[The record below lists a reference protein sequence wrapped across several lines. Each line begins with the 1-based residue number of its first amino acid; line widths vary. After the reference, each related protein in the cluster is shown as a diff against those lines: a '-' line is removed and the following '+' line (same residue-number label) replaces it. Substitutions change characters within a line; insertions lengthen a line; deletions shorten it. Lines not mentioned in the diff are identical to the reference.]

1 MKENKKYT
9 FKGKVIRSVFT
20 SNEFSVYALDVDKD
34 EYPDI
39 KHNKYGNVSISGE
52 LTELS
57 YDAEYDITA
66 EETETKYGV
75 GYKVINIS
83 REAPSSTEDVY
94 NFLREILTENQATT
108 IIKNYPDI
116 IDRVKEDRLD
126 DIDFNKL
133 KGIKEKTFEKIKN
146 KIITNYY
153 LMDLV
158 TEFKN
163 ILSLSMIK
171 KIYNKYSSIE
181 LLREKLRVEPYTTL
195 TRVSGIGFKKADAI
209 TLELQK
215 QNIINFGYDVKTSP
229 DRCLACLLYLL
240 DENENEGHTKM
251 SLPELRKQCLQLV
264 PQCSNHFDEVINNEN
279 IYYNKD
285 TMDIALRKTYE
296 TEYEI
301 AQTILHNLNSNVN
314 VWDYDVE
321 KYRKV
326 NGFDLSDEQLQ
337 AVSNICK
344 YKISILNGA
353 AGCVDCDTEF
363 FDGTKWK
370 PISEYKKGDKVLQ
383 YNEDGTAELVYPNAY
398 IKNDAEYLWH
408 FKTKNGLDQCI
419 SSNHMCYYETRWG
432 VKRKEP
438 FSKIKEIHERNGFTG
453 KFLTS
458 FKYFGTGINLSDDEI
473 RLMVA
478 VFADGCY
485 VNKKENNYVRI
496 SVKKQRK
503 VERIISIL
511 NRLNKQ
517 YTINKSKNGYTKI
530 HFHVPF
536 YAKHFPDSWY
546 NCSYKQLEI
555 ISEEVMYWDGTFSS
569 RERYT
574 TSNKKDADFIQ
585 FVFTSVGY
593 KASIEIR
600 DRTGEKN
607 IINNKGYIRKSIM
620 YTVARSKI
628 NKISM
633 SVETR
638 ADRNFGK
645 TQIEKYK
652 TKDGFEYCFNVPSHL
667 LVLRRNNRIFITGN
681 CGKSMSVKGII
692 NMLEDNKKI
701 YKLFT
706 PTGKSSKVLA
716 EFTGRTA
723 TTIHRGLGYNP
734 AGEPEW
740 TFNKEHKLYAD
751 VIIVDEFSMV
761 DVKLFKRLI
770 DAIDFRYTRLLM
782 IGDNAQLCSVGC
794 GNLLHDFMETK
805 LIPTVTLTK
814 VFRYGEGGLMRIAT
828 DARFCKPYLNND
840 MKHKMT
846 MFGDNKDYTFVD
858 LPSDIIPQN
867 VVALYKKLLNKG
879 YSIEDIQVLTAKNV
893 GECGTITLNNMIQKI
908 ANPNYGSEVC
918 MKVGEITYY
927 EGDLIIQTQNNY
939 NAEMDLNH
947 LDEETRRFYENQEEA
962 PTAFVANGESGIIKE
977 IYTSYIIIDFDGIY
991 VKYYRSDMNMIKLGY
1006 SISIHK
1012 SQGSSIKVVILCTP
1026 QSHTFMM
1033 NSNLIYVGLTRMKEM
1048 CYHLGTLSSVNKAV
1062 TKKANLTRNTFMQ
1075 YLLTTMKKEEYKN
1088 IVEKVPSNN
1097 YNKQEIVDK
1106 EDFDIG
1112 DELPFL

>member
-20 SNEFSVYALDVDKD
+20 SSEFSVYALDVDKD

-52 LTELS
+52 LADLS
-57 YDAEYDITA
+57 YNAEYDITA

-94 NFLREILTENQATT
+94 NFLREILTENQANV

-116 IDRVKEDRLD
+116 IDRVKENRVD
-126 DIDFNKL
+126 DINFDKL
-133 KGIKEKTFEKIKN
+133 KGIGEKTFEKIKN

-181 LLREKLRVEPYTTL
+181 LLREKLRLEPYTTL

-215 QNIINFGYDVKTSP
+215 QNVINFGYDVKTSP

-264 PQCSNHFDEVINNEN
+264 PQCSNHFDEVVNNKI

-296 TEYEI
+296 IEYEI
-301 AQTILHNLNSNVN
+301 AQTILHNLNSSVN
-314 VWDYDVE
+314 VWDYDIE

-353 AGCVDCDTEF
+353 AG
-363 FDGTKWK
+363 
-370 PISEYKKGDKVLQ
+370 
-383 YNEDGTAELVYPNAY
+383 
-398 IKNDAEYLWH
+398 
-408 FKTKNGLDQCI
+408 
-419 SSNHMCYYETRWG
+419 
-432 VKRKEP
+432 
-438 FSKIKEIHERNGFTG
+438 TG
-453 KFLTS
+453 KS
-458 FKYFGTGINLSDDEI
+458 
-473 RLMVA
+473 
-478 VFADGCY
+478 
-485 VNKKENNYVRI
+485 
-496 SVKKQRK
+496 
-503 VERIISIL
+503 
-511 NRLNKQ
+511 
-517 YTINKSKNGYTKI
+517 
-530 HFHVPF
+530 
-536 YAKHFPDSWY
+536 
-546 NCSYKQLEI
+546 
-555 ISEEVMYWDGTFSS
+555 
-569 RERYT
+569 
-574 TSNKKDADFIQ
+574 
-585 FVFTSVGY
+585 
-593 KASIEIR
+593 AS
-600 DRTGEKN
+600 
-607 IINNKGYIRKSIM
+607 
-620 YTVARSKI
+620 
-628 NKISM
+628 
-633 SVETR
+633 
-638 ADRNFGK
+638 
-645 TQIEKYK
+645 TQA
-652 TKDGFEYCFNVPSHL
+652 
-667 LVLRRNNRIFITGN
+667 
-681 CGKSMSVKGII
+681 II
-692 NMLEDNKKI
+692 NMLREHHKSF
-701 YKLFT
+701 KLFS
-706 PTGKSSKVLA
+706 PTGKAAKILS
-716 EFTGRTA
+716 EYTGCEA
-723 TTIHRGLGYNP
+723 KTIHRGLGYNP

-751 VIIVDEFSMV
+751 VVIVDEFSMV

-770 DAIDFRYTRLLM
+770 DAVDFRYTRLLM

-805 LIPTVTLTK
+805 LVPTVTLTK

-828 DARFCKPYLNND
+828 DTRFCKPYLNND

-879 YSIEDIQVLTAKNV
+879 YGIEDIQVLTAKNV
-893 GECGTITLNNMIQKI
+893 GECGTVTLNNMIQKI

-918 MKVGEITYY
+918 MKVGETTYY
-927 EGDLIIQTQNNY
+927 EGDLVIQTQNNY

-947 LDEETRRFYENQEEA
+947 LDEETRRFYGNQEEA
-962 PTAFVANGESGIIKE
+962 PTVFVANGESGIIKE

-991 VKYYRSDMNMIKLGY
+991 VKYHRADMNMVKLGY
-1006 SISIHK
+1006 SISIHR
-1012 SQGSSIKVVILCTP
+1012 SQGSGFNIVILCTP
-1026 QSHTFMM
+1026 QSHAFMM
-1033 NSNLIYVGLTRMKEM
+1033 NSNLIYVGLTRMKEI

-1062 TKKANLTRNTFMQ
+1062 IKKANLTRNTFMQ

-1088 IVEKVPSNN
+1088 ISNNVPSND
-1097 YNKQEIVDK
+1097 YKKQIVEED
-1106 EDFDIG
+1106 DFDT
-1112 DELPFL
+1112 DEELPFL